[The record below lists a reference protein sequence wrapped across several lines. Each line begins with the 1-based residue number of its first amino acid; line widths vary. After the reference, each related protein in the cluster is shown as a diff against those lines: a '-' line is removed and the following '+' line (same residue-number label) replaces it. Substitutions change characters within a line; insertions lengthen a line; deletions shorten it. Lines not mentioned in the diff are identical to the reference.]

1 MLQGSLDCL
10 SHQEVL
16 EHQIQE
22 ALDPPSLLVF
32 HASQVGLLVQE
43 SLVALVV
50 PEHLFLAAQEVPLA
64 QVVHLVQCH
73 LLVQG
78 AHPSQRVLEDL
89 EVLGNHGPLLDQ
101 VFL

>member
-1 MLQGSLDCL
+1 MLQGSLGCL

-22 ALDPPSLLVF
+22 ALDPPSLLVV

-43 SLVALVV
+43 FLVALVV
-50 PEHLFLAAQEVPLA
+50 PENLFLAAQEVQLA

-73 LLVQG
+73 LLVQV
-78 AHPSQRVLEDL
+78 AHPSQLVLEDL
-89 EVLGNHGPLLDQ
+89 EVLGNHDPLLDQ